1 MILNRQK
8 LLVLRYVVSLL
19 FLGTIFGVKSVDK
32 VLAAPEDNIAIS
44 AATTSIKTLQSES
57 FPLTGIIDDFNRTDG
72 SLDENWSGDTAN
84 YSIAANQLRVGIS
97 HDIYWNAS
105 YFGVNQEAFVTLV
118 EISSEATE
126 IGLVLKAQNNTAISP
141 GLIDVVYIPSGNYV
155 QVWTYT
161 NNSDDW
167 RQHGTNIP
175 VTFMAG
181 DQFGAR
187 AKENGEVEVYQNGTL
202 IGIRDVGSWSYFPN
216 GGYIGLLTVN
226 ASDSV
231 LDDFGGGT
239 LPSPPPAC
247 TDPTACDPVSSVPAF
262 WRCDIPECSGDDWVG
277 TVIAWPSWSAYEN
290 NARSGNYSRTVY
302 SSQDEK
308 LYPYMGPWANGCQ
321 VTAISG
327 NVLII
332 EWERGTDT
340 WNDTLLS
347 PGESHTIELISPE
360 DGAMLESPNDSS
372 IFSVSLNNCNP
383 ENIYTVP
390 SASITT
396 NISSPTNTSPIPV
409 TITFSESVSNFTID
423 DISVSNGA
431 ASNFSG
437 SNAAYSVDITPTGD
451 GMVTVDVAADVVQ
464 DSEGNGNTAA
474 TQLSIIYDTTA
485 PETTIESTTPSTTPT
500 NSTSMRVTFS
510 SNEGNSAFQ
519 CKLDSASYTSCTS
532 PVNFTGL
539 SDGSHTFYVYAT
551 DATGNADVSPASY
564 TWTVDTTA
572 PNTTIES
579 TTPSITP
586 TNSTSMGVIFSSN
599 EGSSTFQCKLDS
611 ASYTPCTSPVNFTS
625 LSDGSHTFYV
635 YATDAAGNA
644 DVSPASYTWTVD
656 TTASETTIESTT
668 PSITPTNSTS
678 MGVTFSSNEGSSTFQ
693 CKLDSALYTSCTSPV
708 NYTDLSDGSHTFY
721 VYATD
726 AVGNADLFPASYTW
740 TVDTIAPNVSIGS
753 PNTSLTTSGP
763 VDYSITVSG
772 ADTINLTTSD
782 ITLNKTGTASG
793 TVSVSDGITASPTVS
808 INNIAGDGTI
818 GISITAGIASDS
830 PGNTSPAVGPSV
842 TFAVDNTA
850 PNIASITRADTNPT
864 NASSVDFTVIFSET
878 VTGVNATDFT
888 LSTTGLIS
896 TFITSVNGA
905 DDTYTVTV
913 GTGFGDGTIRLDVI
927 DDNTIVDGAHNPLG
941 GNSLDDGDFTGGE
954 TYTISKG
961 ATFEDV
967 PTTYWAWSFI
977 ERLYNA
983 GITGGCNT
991 SPLQYCP
998 ETTVTRDQMAV
1009 FLLRGIHGASYTPP
1023 LVGTNTGFADV
1034 PTNYWAAP
1042 WIKELAA
1049 EGITGGCGG
1058 GNYCPT
1064 YPVTRDQMAVFL
1076 LRSKYGVAYS
1086 PPAAGSTTGFGDVP
1100 TDYWAAAW
1108 IKQLVTEG
1116 ITAGCGG
1123 GNYCPSSPVT
1133 RDQMAVFLV
1142 RTFGIPLP

>member
-1 MILNRQK
+1 
-8 LLVLRYVVSLL
+8 
-19 FLGTIFGVKSVDK
+19 
-32 VLAAPEDNIAIS
+32 
-44 AATTSIKTLQSES
+44 
-57 FPLTGIIDDFNRTDG
+57 
-72 SLDENWSGDTAN
+72 
-84 YSIAANQLRVGIS
+84 
-97 HDIYWNAS
+97 
-105 YFGVNQEAFVTLV
+105 
-118 EISSEATE
+118 
-126 IGLVLKAQNNTAISP
+126 
-141 GLIDVVYIPSGNYV
+141 
-155 QVWTYT
+155 
-161 NNSDDW
+161 
-167 RQHGTNIP
+167 
-175 VTFMAG
+175 
-181 DQFGAR
+181 
-187 AKENGEVEVYQNGTL
+187 
-202 IGIRDVGSWSYFPN
+202 
-216 GGYIGLLTVN
+216 
-226 ASDSV
+226 
-231 LDDFGGGT
+231 
-239 LPSPPPAC
+239 
-247 TDPTACDPVSSVPAF
+247 
-262 WRCDIPECSGDDWVG
+262 
-277 TVIAWPSWSAYEN
+277 
-290 NARSGNYSRTVY
+290 
-302 SSQDEK
+302 
-308 LYPYMGPWANGCQ
+308 MGPWANGCQ

-586 TNSTSMGVIFSSN
+586 TNSTSMGVI
-599 EGSSTFQCKLDS
+599 
-611 ASYTPCTSPVNFTS
+611 
-625 LSDGSHTFYV
+625 
-635 YATDAAGNA
+635 
-644 DVSPASYTWTVD
+644 
-656 TTASETTIESTT
+656 
-668 PSITPTNSTS
+668 
-678 MGVTFSSNEGSSTFQ
+678 FSSNEGSSTFQ